1 MSRSSNSQ
9 KTPFARSMERWS
21 QQKALDAY
29 SQTGKALPATV
40 TAVSGSI
47 VTVKFDLDT
56 SPWTLPNI
64 TVPMVTPQYIR
75 PPIQVG
81 ELGGV
86 IPFDALMGNISGL
99 GSASPPSI
107 QLPPSNL
114 GALVWVPVSSNKWSA
129 PFDPNKIELWGPTG
143 FYFRDENSQ
152 TTIEGDGQQVTIS
165 APTSLTFKVGGKSI
179 VIDSSGVTIDGI
191 LFDTHLHTGVTPGT
205 GNSGGPIS
213 A

>member
-9 KTPFARSMERWS
+9 KTPFARSMERWN
-21 QQKALDAY
+21 QQKVLDAY
-29 SQTGKALPATV
+29 TQVGYALPATV

-56 SPWTLPNI
+56 TPWTLPTI

-99 GSASPPSI
+99 GSATPPSI
-107 QLPPSNL
+107 NFPPSNL
-114 GALVWVPVSSNKWSA
+114 GALVWVPVSNKNWSA
-129 PFDPNKIELWGPTG
+129 PYDPNKIELWGPTG
-143 FYFRDENSQ
+143 FYLRDENSQ
-152 TTIEGDGQQVTIS
+152 TTILGDGENIVMS
-165 APTSLTFKVGGKSI
+165 ATTSFTFKVGSHSI
-179 VIDSSGVTIDGI
+179 VINSSGVTIDGI

>member
-9 KTPFARSMERWS
+9 KTPFARSMERWN

-29 SQTGKALPATV
+29 AQTGKALPATV

-47 VTVKFDLDT
+47 VTVKIDLDT
-56 SPWTLPNI
+56 SPWTIPSL

-86 IPFDALMGNISGL
+86 LPFDALMGNISGL
-99 GSASPPSI
+99 GSASPPSLR
-107 QLPPSNL
+107 LPPSNL
-114 GALVWVPVSSNKWSA
+114 GALVWVPVANKNWTA
-129 PFDPNKIELWGPTG
+129 PYDPDKIELWGPTG
-143 FYFRDENSQ
+143 FYIRDQNSQ
-152 TTIEGDGQQVTIS
+152 TTILGDGQNVVIK
-165 APTSLTFKVGGKSI
+165 APTSLTFQVGGKSI

-205 GNSGGPIS
+205 GNSGGPV
-213 A
+213 AA